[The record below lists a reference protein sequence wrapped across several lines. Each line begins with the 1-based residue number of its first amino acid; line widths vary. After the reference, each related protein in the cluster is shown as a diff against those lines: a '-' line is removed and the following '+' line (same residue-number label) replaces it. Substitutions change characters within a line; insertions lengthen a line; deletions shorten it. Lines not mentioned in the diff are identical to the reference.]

1 MRKKP
6 KNERGF
12 TLVELLVVI
21 AIIGILAAIV
31 APNAF
36 QSIEKG
42 KVAAAEADYKAI
54 KAAALNFYTDT
65 GKWAPSYTSTVP
77 DSYLVTQPTSGY
89 NGWNGPYIER
99 WPSRN
104 PWGGYYRFYNSA
116 TPPSGASSVWGTLT
130 GSGTYRWLQLDQVP
144 GVGPTPTGAA
154 QKLRTDLGDTVV
166 YVPSSGSTV
175 YILISKD

>member
-1 MRKKP
+1 MRKKL
-6 KNERGF
+6 KDNRGF

-21 AIIGILAAIV
+21 AIIGILAAII

-36 QSIEKG
+36 KAIEKG

-77 DSYLVTQPTSGY
+77 DSYLVTEPTSGY
-89 NGWNGPYIER
+89 DGWNGPYIER

-104 PWGGYYRFYNSA
+104 PWGGKYYYIKDGDWDFDGNNDSGYRF
-116 TPPSGASSVWGTLT
+116 
-130 GSGTYRWLQLDQVP
+130 LQLDTVP
-144 GVGPTPTGAA
+144 ASA
-154 QKLRTDLGDTVV
+154 IDRLISDLGSDVAKKKSDNTLIN
-166 YVPSSGSTV
+166 
-175 YILISKD
+175 ILISKD